1 VHGGCQRDKGEGDP
15 NPRRATKKWW
25 GHLKNLRSI
34 RAGLSATAIKTPR
47 EVFAAVAVQASAV
60 SPPEWLAVEVGNG
73 DTHDVQLNRPTGQ
86 WPLAFAR
93 YAFDVA
99 HAHAIHVCCLAV
111 IPYFRQARSRARC
124 DAGTRL
130 RGLLILCCRD
140 GLVVFTAGA
149 STTVRFAITALR
161 MRGLRAP
168 C

>member
-99 HAHAIHVCCLAV
+99 HAHAIHVCCLANRHPV
-111 IPYFRQARSRARC
+111 FQAPGAALGATPVLACVAFLSCA
-124 DAGTRL
+124 AGT
-130 RGLLILCCRD
+130 
-140 GLVVFTAGA
+140 V
-149 STTVRFAITALR
+149 
-161 MRGLRAP
+161 
-168 C
+168 